1 MKALGVADV
10 LVIGG
15 GPAGLAAAIAIR
27 SKGLEVVVMDAASPP
42 IDKACGEGIMPS
54 GVEALRRLGV
64 DLSSDDAFPL
74 RGIRFIGDGSRA
86 EAGFKGESGIALRR
100 TRLQRILADRA
111 SEVGVRL
118 RWGAPVNLASGLPP
132 SRWIIGADGLN
143 SRVRSA
149 ARLDSAYS
157 ESKRFGF
164 RQHYRLAPWTDF
176 VEVHWGTRR
185 QIYVTPVGQ
194 DEIGVAMLSRDSH
207 IRLTGALAGFPE
219 LRSRLEGAETSTAER
234 GGVTVTRRLRGVVR
248 GNTALIGDASGSV
261 DAITGDGISLSFQQA
276 LALAQ
281 ALCEGKLEAYEA
293 EHRRIMRRPV
303 LIARSLLCME
313 RFPPVRRAAL
323 TVLAHQPAVF
333 SKLLHMHAAGRAG

>member
-1 MKALGVADV
+1 MAPGMADV

-64 DLSSDDAFPL
+64 ALSSEDAFPL

-86 EAGFKGESGIALRR
+86 EAGFQGESGIALRR

-118 RWGAPVNLASGLPP
+118 KWGAPVNFACELPY
-132 SRWIIGADGLN
+132 RWIVGADGLN
-143 SRVRSA
+143 SRVRNAAGLESA
-149 ARLDSAYS
+149 GF

-176 VEVHWGTRR
+176 VEVHWGARR

-207 IRLTGALAGFPE
+207 LRLTGALAGFPE
-219 LRSRLEGAETSTAER
+219 LRGRLEGAETSTAER
-234 GGVTVTRRLRGVVR
+234 GGVTVTRRLRRVVR

-261 DAITGDGISLSFQQA
+261 DAITGDGLSLSFQQA

-281 ALCEGKLEAYEA
+281 ALCDGKLEAYEA
-293 EHRRIMRRPV
+293 EHRRIMRRPA
-303 LIARSLLCME
+303 LIARSLMCLE
-313 RFPPVRRAAL
+313 RFPVVRRAAL
-323 TVLAHQPAVF
+323 AVLAHQPAVF
-333 SKLLHMHAAGRAG
+333 SKLLHMHAAGWAGE